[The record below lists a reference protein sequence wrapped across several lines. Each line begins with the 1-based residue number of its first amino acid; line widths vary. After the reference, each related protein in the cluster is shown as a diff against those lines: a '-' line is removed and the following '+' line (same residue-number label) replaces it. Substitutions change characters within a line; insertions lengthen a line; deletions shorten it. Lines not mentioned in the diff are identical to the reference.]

1 MKMIQHFA
9 ILVFS
14 MLIASSAFAQAMLN
28 QNTFS
33 RQKTSLNGKWKAII
47 DPYDNGS
54 FNYRLERFDE
64 MDKTPR
70 SAYFADAKAK
80 DKTDRLE
87 YNFDTAETLMVPG
100 SWNMQNDK
108 YYWYEGSMWYRRLF
122 SYDKETAEKRVF
134 IRFEGA
140 NYHTHVYLNG
150 KKLGQ
155 HVGGFTPFEFDVTA
169 DLKQGQNSL
178 VVLVNNKR
186 LRDGVPTINTDWFN
200 YGGITRDVF
209 LYELPKQ
216 HIADYRIQLKKD
228 SPNEIAV
235 QVETLGAKA
244 GETVKLT
251 IPELKIVKELK
262 VDENGKAETV
272 LKAKNISYWS
282 PENPKLYAVN
292 LCFANDKVDDKIGF
306 RTIAVDGSKIILNGE
321 PVFLRGISIHEENP
335 VRQDRAFSM
344 DDARTML
351 GWAKELGCNFVRLAH
366 YPHNENMVRLADEIG
381 IMVWEENPVYWT
393 ISWDNE
399 ATYQN
404 AQNQLSEVLTR
415 DKNRASVVVWSMA
428 NETPPGEARNKFLK
442 RLVEYTRSYD
452 DSRLLSAA
460 MEKHIHPEND
470 NVMIV
475 DDYFAEYVDL
485 LSFNEYIGWYTGNPT
500 RCAKTEWRIK
510 YNKPV
515 VISEF
520 GGGALAGFHGDET
533 TQWTEEYQAAIYRE
547 QLKMLSKIPQW
558 AGCTP
563 WILADFKSPR
573 RPLANIQDG
582 FNRKGIISEKGDKK
596 KAFFV
601 LQEFYKTL
609 K

>member
-1 MKMIQHFA
+1 MKKFLVVIFIQSLFV
-9 ILVFS
+9 L
-14 MLIASSAFAQAMLN
+14 SAFSQANLN
-28 QNTFS
+28 QNTYL
-33 RQKTSLNGKWKAII
+33 REKTSLNGKWNVIV

-64 MDKTPR
+64 MDNIPR
-70 SAYFADAKAK
+70 AAYFADAKAK
-80 DKTDRLE
+80 GKTDRLE

-122 SYDKETAEKRVF
+122 EYKKSDDNRHVF
-134 IRFEGA
+134 IRFEGV

-155 HVGGFTPFEFDVTA
+155 HIGGFTPFEFEVSNE
-169 DLKQGQNSL
+169 LKEGQNSL

-186 LRDGVPTINTDWFN
+186 MRDAVPTINTDWFN

-209 LYELPKQ
+209 LYELPEK
-216 HIADYRIQLKKD
+216 HINDYRIQLKKD
-228 SPNEIAV
+228 SPNEISV
-235 QVETLGAKA
+235 QVSTLGTLK
-244 GETVKLT
+244 GEKVKLS
-251 IPELKIVKELK
+251 IPELKIEEDLEL
-262 VDENGKAETV
+262 DENGKVVTV
-272 LKAKNISYWS
+272 LKSKKIAYWS
-282 PENPKLYAVN
+282 PESPKLYDVE
-292 LCFANDKVDDKIGF
+292 LVVDNDKVKDKIGF
-306 RTIAVDGSKIILNGE
+306 RTIAVEGSNILLNGE
-321 PVFLRGISIHEENP
+321 QIFLRGISIHEENP
-335 VRQDRAFSM
+335 VRQDRAFSV

-393 ISWDNE
+393 ISWENE

-428 NETPPGEARNKFLK
+428 NETPPGEARNRFLK
-442 RLVEYTRSYD
+442 RLVEYTRSFD
-452 DSRLLSAA
+452 NSRLLSAA
-460 MEKHIHPEND
+460 MEKHIDPNNENI
-470 NVMIV
+470 MIV
-475 DDYFAEYVDL
+475 DDKFAEYVDL
-485 LSFNEYIGWYTGNPT
+485 LSFNEYIGWYTGGPT
-500 RCAKTEWRIK
+500 RCAKTQWQIK

-547 QLKMLSKIPQW
+547 QIKMLSKIEQW

-601 LQEFYKTL
+601 LQKFYQEKA